1 MFQQHPTPY
10 PDLPKEVKS
19 MQTPAFPALQS
30 RVKSLTDRS
39 STSSSI
45 DTHAVF
51 DVVRSLFLSSILW
64 AILAVAVYEVYS
76 MIVGTH

>member
-1 MFQQHPTPY
+1 
-10 PDLPKEVKS
+10 

-30 RVKSLTDRS
+30 RFKSFAHRS
-39 STSSSI
+39 ST
-45 DTHAVF
+45 TGFFVNHAAVV

-64 AILAVAVYEVYS
+64 AILAVIVYEVYS

>member
-1 MFQQHPTPY
+1 
-10 PDLPKEVKS
+10 

-30 RVKSLTDRS
+30 RFKSFTERSSHRS
-39 STSSSI
+39 ST
-45 DTHAVF
+45 TGFFANHAVV

-64 AILAVAVYEVYS
+64 AILAITVYEVYS